1 MQNIYNKHEFL
12 KKNHD
17 NLYFA
22 IIEKQ
27 SLCLKGIQM
36 HENMTMLIITLVVLG
51 YGYFSRLMQRFNISG
66 PMVFMGVGIFLSPLG
81 IGLTKIHID
90 SVLVQTIAE
99 MALVIIL
106 FSDASQLH
114 LKKLRYEWS
123 IPARLLLIGL
133 PLSIVFTGYMAHLFF
148 PRESYT
154 YVLLMALILAPTDAA
169 LGKAVVM
176 DKALP
181 ENIRASINIESGLND
196 GIVYP
201 LLVTV
206 VAMIIGGQSYAQ
218 EEKWIPYV
226 LEQILF
232 GAIIGSI
239 IGYVSARISTVVI
252 SKKWMLIEY
261 KNLIPIALAV
271 LAYYLAEY
279 FGGNGFIAAF
289 FAGLFIGN
297 YNEELRGHI
306 ENFAESEGDLL
317 MLISFLVF
325 GLVFIPATIEY
336 WNLKI
341 FVFALLCLT
350 LFRMLPV
357 AISMIGSRL
366 DILTVLFLGWFG
378 PRGIASIL
386 YTLVIVHEI
395 GSIKGHEAVYAVIS
409 LTILLSILLH
419 GVSAQPF
426 VRMYTKKHK
435 DTSNITK
442 LNK

>member
-1 MQNIYNKHEFL
+1 M
-12 KKNHD
+12 
-17 NLYFA
+17 
-22 IIEKQ
+22 
-27 SLCLKGIQM
+27 
-36 HENMTMLIITLVVLG
+36 
-51 YGYFSRLMQRFNISG
+51 
-66 PMVFMGVGIFLSPLG
+66 
-81 IGLTKIHID
+81 
-90 SVLVQTIAE
+90 
-99 MALVIIL
+99 
-106 FSDASQLH
+106 
-114 LKKLRYEWS
+114 
-123 IPARLLLIGL
+123 
-133 PLSIVFTGYMAHLFF
+133 
-148 PRESYT
+148 
-154 YVLLMALILAPTDAA
+154 
-169 LGKAVVM
+169 
-176 DKALP
+176 
-181 ENIRASINIESGLND
+181 
-196 GIVYP
+196 
-201 LLVTV
+201 
-206 VAMIIGGQSYAQ
+206 
-218 EEKWIPYV
+218 

-239 IGYVSARISTVVI
+239 TGYVSARISTVVI

-341 FVFALLCLT
+341 FVFALLSLT

-366 DILTVLFLGWFG
+366 NIPTVLFLGWFG